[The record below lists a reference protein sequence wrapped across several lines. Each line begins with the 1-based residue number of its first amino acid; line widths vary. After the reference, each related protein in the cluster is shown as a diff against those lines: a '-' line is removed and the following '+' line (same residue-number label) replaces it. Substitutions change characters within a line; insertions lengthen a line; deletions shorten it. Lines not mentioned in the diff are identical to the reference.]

1 MVTTI
6 SGTGYRNRGGY
17 GSDGQQYEN
26 HDGDDH
32 EVLVAVIMVAVTLMS
47 LGNIMASSH

>member
-1 MVTTI
+1 MTTI

-17 GSDGQQYEN
+17 GSDGQQYKN